1 MAQHRVED
9 RVPELVEVADVV
21 PVRHRRIRVDLLVR
35 RDEARPDVRAEV
47 DEGVRGNALE
57 ELGLDHVDAAVG
69 EIGAGLVTRR
79 LLLEA
84 AHARIAVEDDDAVR
98 ARVGDRLH
106 RQRGQRAGPTVMAE
120 EGGHVDVVKAVA

>member
-21 PVRHRRIRVDLLVR
+21 PVRHRRIRVDFLVR

-57 ELGLDHVDAAVG
+57 ELGLDHVDTAVG

-98 ARVGDRLH
+98 ARVSDRLH
-106 RQRGQRAGPTVMAE
+106 GQRGQRAGPTVMAE
-120 EGGHVDVVKAVA
+120 EGGDVDVVKAVA